1 MKKQTTK
8 LSHSVKAAILGLAG
22 SAFWGSQPVLAQNP
36 EDAADQEAGPIE
48 EVFITGTRIKRTE
61 YQEGTQVV
69 AIDREKIEALG
80 SLIISDVLRSSPL
93 NAYGSFSERSGS
105 SAQSNATINLR
116 GLGDERTL
124 VMIDGRRMVGSPNMG
139 ASVTN
144 VNMIPMSAVE
154 RVDILAD
161 GASAV
166 YGSDAVAGVVNM
178 QMRKDFEGLEFN
190 IRHGERAND
199 EGSEYGISLLGGV
212 TGDRGNITF
221 ALEKN
226 HRDPIFDRDRDY
238 TASWTRDNNGNGVI
252 DAYVD
257 TDGYSIYGA
266 SIWLYD
272 PDTEYD
278 QILAATSCQEGNGFL
293 GVVDADIDWGYPSD
307 LNQNTYCMYDYA
319 AVSANKAELDKTS
332 VYVNG
337 NYQLTDNMEFF
348 STALVSRVESFGR
361 FAPPA
366 ATWDDMP
373 ADYSDVPFDIDEL
386 LDQGVIGENYS
397 LTGFYRWTN
406 IGNRDNYVTDTQ
418 FDFSAGLRGD
428 FTSNISYEAYLQK
441 SRYESKEFG
450 YYYLSYPGLDYVLA
464 EEIDPFSE
472 EGAAAMSATTTQ
484 DNFSEMEKAYGH
496 LQFGLGDWFG
506 AGDVLALAGME
517 YIVLN
522 YQNKYDR
529 HSEAGLVGGS
539 AGNSSEGE
547 RDIFAAFTEAVI
559 PVTGNLEVNAAL
571 RYDSYDDF
579 GTAVSPSLSAVWD
592 VADAVKLTGRVGK
605 GFRAPGLDQLY
616 GPLTFSAES
625 ASDQLTCAQN
635 NIPPDECG
643 SSQYDTYFSTNPNL
657 DAESSDSLSFGINW
671 TALDNLIFDVTY
683 WDITIEDVITQPLT
697 QSVFY
702 AEAAGFDFDPSTGTY
717 VDRTGGR
724 AVVYSS
730 YVNQGEL
737 AAAGLDFEVSSWI
750 DTGFGQFS
758 TDLLITY
765 TLDYKQAAYF
775 GGPIQET
782 AGFNLQPEIKGQWFI
797 GWEMG
802 SHAVDLVVDYVGPSS
817 EQDFIAFNSSGGAY
831 LDTSDKD
838 LDSWTT
844 VNLSYSFD
852 ADNWGR
858 ITLGG
863 RNITNEDPVLDRTG
877 KFDVTHYDLYDN
889 TGRVLYVEYGIDF

>member
-1 MKKQTTK
+1 MKKQINK
-8 LSHSVKAAILGLAG
+8 LSLAIKTTIFGLT
-22 SAFWGSQPVLAQNP
+22 SSTLLVVQPVFAQDP
-36 EDAADQEAGPIE
+36 VDSASDAGRLE

-61 YQEGTQVV
+61 YQEGTQVIE
-69 AIDREKIEALG
+69 IDREKIDALG
-80 SLIISDVLRSSPL
+80 SLIIADVLRSSPL

-144 VNMIPMSAVE
+144 INMIPMSAVE

-190 IRHGERAND
+190 IRHGERSND
-199 EGSEYGISLLGGV
+199 DGSEYGMSLLGGV
-212 TGDRGNITF
+212 TGDKGNITF
-221 ALEKN
+221 AIEKN
-226 HRDPIFDRDRDY
+226 HRSPIFDRDREY
-238 TASWTRDNNGNGVI
+238 TASWTRDNNGNGII

-257 TDGYSIYGA
+257 TDGYSLYGA
-266 SIWLYD
+266 SIWLFD
-272 PDTEYD
+272 PVTEYD
-278 QILAATSCQEGNGFL
+278 VIQAATSCQEGDGFL
-293 GVVDADIDWGYPSD
+293 GVVDADIYWGSPSD
-307 LNQNTYCMYDYA
+307 SNINTLCMYDYA

-337 NYQLTDNMEFF
+337 NYQITDNMEFF

-366 ATWDDMP
+366 AEWPDMP
-373 ADYSDVPFDIDEL
+373 ADYSDVPFDIDAL
-386 LDQGVIGENYS
+386 LDAELITEEYE
-397 LTGFYRWTN
+397 LTGLYRWTN
-406 IGNRDNYVTDTQ
+406 IGNRDNLVTDTQ
-418 FDFSAGLRGD
+418 FDFTAGLRGD
-428 FTSNISYEAYLQK
+428 LTSNVSYEAYLQK
-441 SRYESKEFG
+441 SRYDVKELG
-450 YYYLSYPGLDYVLA
+450 YYYLSYTGLSYVVN
-464 EEIDPFSE
+464 EGIDPFTE

-484 DNFSEMEKAYGH
+484 DNFSEMSKAYGH
-496 LQFGLGDWFG
+496 IQFGLGDWFG
-506 AGDVLALAGME
+506 AGDVLALAGTE
-517 YIVLN
+517 YIVLD

-559 PVTGNLEVNAAL
+559 PVTGDIEVNAAL

-579 GTAVSPSLSAVWD
+579 GSAVSPSLSATWN
-592 VADAVKLTGRVGK
+592 VAESVTLSGRVGQ

-625 ASDQLTCAQN
+625 ASDQYTCALN
-635 NIPPDECG
+635 NILPEDCTNA
-643 SSQYDTYFSTNPNL
+643 QYDTYYSTNPEL
-657 DAESSDSLSFGINW
+657 DAESSDSLSLGVAW
-671 TALDNLIFDVTY
+671 EALDNLLVDVTY
-683 WDITIEDVITQPLT
+683 WDITVDDVITQPLT
-697 QSVFY
+697 QSIFY
-702 AEAAGFDFDPSTGTY
+702 AEAAGFNFAPSSGTY

-737 AAAGLDFEVSSWI
+737 SASGLDFEINTWI
-750 DTGFGQFS
+750 DTGVGQFS
-758 TDLLITY
+758 TDLLVTY
-765 TLDYKQAAYF
+765 SLNYEQAAYF

-782 AGFNLQPEIKGQWFI
+782 AGFNLHPELKGQWFI

-802 SHAVDLVVDYVGPSS
+802 PHEVDLVVDYVGPSS
-817 EQDFIAFNSSGGAY
+817 EQDFIAFDNSGNAF
-831 LDTSDKD
+831 LDTSDTD

-844 VNLSYSFD
+844 INLSYSFD
-852 ADNWGR
+852 ADNWGK

-877 KFDVTHYDLYDN
+877 KYDVTHYDLYDN